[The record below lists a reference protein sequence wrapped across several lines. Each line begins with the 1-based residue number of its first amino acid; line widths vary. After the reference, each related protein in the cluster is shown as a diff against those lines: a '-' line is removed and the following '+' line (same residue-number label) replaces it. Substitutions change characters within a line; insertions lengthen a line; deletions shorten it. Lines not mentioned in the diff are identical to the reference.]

1 MMLLLRGMPG
11 FPSWDGAVTGE
22 GVHVSAPGFD
32 GRTPTA
38 AVTGSS
44 PTQSPFDTASTPS
57 FLAQE
62 GETEHEGTR
71 DGTPRSAFPS
81 AMAFSLKKTTCK
93 NKTKQGKVDFQFF
106 KLKERKRRSSTTCMV
121 YKLYC

>member
-81 AMAFSLKKTTCK
+81 AMAFSLKKQLA
-93 NKTKQGKVDFQFF
+93 KTK
-106 KLKERKRRSSTTCMV
+106 LNRARSTFNS
-121 YKLYC
+121 LN